1 MRRCGVNA
9 LSAIISARKLTQT
22 EFARRVGV
30 HPSVSNH
37 WVNGTRLIPV
47 YRLDAV
53 ADVLGVTVE
62 DLAAPKPRR
71 RVRIVRHPLPPL
83 TWAYVQ
89 KCQLCGREGAE
100 QRLTRE
106 RVQQVALAGPSR
118 CGVCGGWLA
127 LECQDAGSIGS
138 ASASEPIRYAPRS
151 SVPRRRAS

>member
-9 LSAIISARKLTQT
+9 LLTIIGSGRLSQREIARLL
-22 EFARRVGV
+22 GV
-30 HPSVSNH
+30 HSSIVNH
-37 WVNGTRLIPV
+37 WARGSRPIPED
-47 YRLDAV
+47 RIGSV
-53 ADVLGVTVE
+53 ADILGVTVE
-62 DLAAPKPRR
+62 DLTAPKR

-89 KCQLCGREGAE
+89 KCQLCGREGPE

-118 CGVCGGWLA
+118 CGVCGGWLT

-138 ASASEPIRYAPRS
+138 ASASEPIRYAPR
-151 SVPRRRAS
+151 RAQRRAS